1 MKKYLF
7 TFLILMFIVPKLF
20 AQDTVRSNDLQI
32 GAYGSTIYLLELA
45 PDTNVIKFP
54 YFDNNLL
61 IPLNPYL

>member
-1 MKKYLF
+1 
-7 TFLILMFIVPKLF
+7 MFIVPKLF

-54 YFDNNLL
+54 YFDNNSL